1 MGLGVVAMGL
11 VAAAT
16 LLATRASPVPSEGFM
31 EIGSSPAASV
41 AKVERAWPR
50 CPECGVIE
58 SVREIAP
65 DRLYV
70 VTVRF
75 RDGTTTMFDAANP
88 RTWRLGSPVSV
99 IGGSGTPRS

>member
-1 MGLGVVAMGL
+1 MGFGGLAAGVLAVATM
-11 VAAAT
+11 
-16 LLATRASPVPSEGFM
+16 LATRASPVPHEGFA
-31 EIGSSPAASV
+31 EANASSAASV
-41 AKVERAWPR
+41 AKRDRAWPR

-99 IGGSGTPRS
+99 IGPVTPGP